1 VIAVSCALA
10 AAPSA
15 SPAGLLPFPE
25 LILWH
30 QWFAIKY
37 QIYDYACVK
46 QLDKGGSGTFTTTC
60 KFAPCSSA
68 DPLASAV
75 HVLFMIA
82 LQAFKQLDKDGS
94 GTITIEELSE
104 ALRVFGIYDDAK
116 ELLASAD
123 TNGDGL
129 IDYAEFSWL
138 LRNHNEALRVSG
150 RAEAKG
156 QLARFF

>member
-1 VIAVSCALA
+1 MVLCLSCVTSSTADC
-10 AAPSA
+10 A
-15 SPAGLLPFPE
+15 SRSLRCTP
-25 LILWH
+25 
-30 QWFAIKY
+30 
-37 QIYDYACVK
+37 
-46 QLDKGGSGTFTTTC
+46 
-60 KFAPCSSA
+60 
-68 DPLASAV
+68 
-75 HVLFMIA
+75 
-82 LQAFKQLDKDGS
+82 QAFKQLDKDSS

-104 ALRVFGIYDDAK
+104 ALRQFGIYDDAK

>member
-1 VIAVSCALA
+1 MRC
-10 AAPSA
+10 
-15 SPAGLLPFPE
+15 
-25 LILWH
+25 IL
-30 QWFAIKY
+30 QAF
-37 QIYDYACVK
+37 K
-46 QLDKGGSGTFTTTC
+46 QLDKDGSGVPSPLSAGFHPVTKLILCCLWCPVGLQAAGHRQQRHHQIHQHVIF
-60 KFAPCSSA
+60 CSYA
-68 DPLASAV
+68 DPPASV
-75 HVLFMIA
+75 VFRHLLFV